1 MVKNGQKTRDVINE
15 RSLKSLFAEF
25 IMGEIKNALL
35 PQRRLLCMQDG
46 LISMNKYKMDINL
59 EGFIN

>member
-1 MVKNGQKTRDVINE
+1 
-15 RSLKSLFAEF
+15 
-25 IMGEIKNALL
+25 MGEIKNALL